1 MVKCLPFKEIRVGRY
16 GVKDSCLS
24 PSGFSNAYCVSNM
37 AFVAS
42 RSSMRFE
49 LLRDGL
55 LRAFVEGCE
64 VGWGTLEALRR

>member
-1 MVKCLPFKEIRVGRY
+1 
-16 GVKDSCLS
+16 
-24 PSGFSNAYCVSNM
+24 M

-55 LRAFVEGCE
+55 LRAFAEGCE
-64 VGWGTLEALRR
+64 VGWGTPEALRGQAFDGITVPEMR